1 MSRLAVAVV
10 LASLAACSPSQP
22 AETPETPPAPT
33 NEPAPTA
40 EPAPPAPPAVTAMPG
55 SVVKGGDADKSAML
69 ANYELTPSDCDAL
82 GRQYGAVA
90 RADQLATLSPRLSAK
105 QREATA
111 AQIDK
116 VVGKLEE
123 SWIASC
129 QQNLVNKSVDHK
141 AIDCALATKTVKQFD
156 VCLNGEQGTPQAPPS
171 KKKK

>member
-1 MSRLAVAVV
+1 MPRLAVAAV

-22 AETPETPPAPT
+22 PETPETPPAPT
-33 NEPAPTA
+33 SEPAPTA
-40 EPAPPAPPAVTAMPG
+40 DQAPPPAPTATALPG
-55 SVVKGGDADKSAML
+55 SVVKGRDADKSAML

-90 RADQLATLSPRLSAK
+90 RADQLATLSPRLTVK
-105 QREATA
+105 QRESTA
-111 AQIDK
+111 AQIDR

-129 QQNLVNKSVDHK
+129 QTNLVNKSVDHRV
-141 AIDCALATKTVKQFD
+141 IDCALATKTVKQFD
-156 VCLNGEQGTPQAPPS
+156 VCLNGEPGTPEAP